1 MYIVSHSAPSV
12 FVSPVVADAAAAAA
26 GQLRTVR
33 PWELSAL
40 LGGFASGVRVSSV
53 VRAVC

>member
-1 MYIVSHSAPSV
+1 
-12 FVSPVVADAAAAAA
+12 VSPVVADAAAAAA